1 MLKILLINVEQ
12 NALQKIYKYFFSEDT
27 IIRFTLKNVF
37 FFRAHLFVC
46 YDKQM
51 YNNKFKFYFQIDL

>member
-1 MLKILLINVEQ
+1 MHYKRF
-12 NALQKIYKYFFSEDT
+12 YKYFFSEDT

-37 FFRAHLFVC
+37 FFQAHLFVC